1 MKILITENQ
10 RHLLRLVGHFSEIVE
25 EQIEGYKLQQ
35 KGNLFWCKYYDKD
48 GFVDNV
54 LNRSVEELIDQN
66 WHFFHD
72 DTEKG
77 GATMDLDLLFDYGVE
92 NYADQIVD
100 VYKLKC
106 KK

>member
-10 RHLLRLVGHFSEIVE
+10 RHLLRLVSFFSELVE
-25 EQIEGYKLQQ
+25 EQIESYDLYDRD
-35 KGNLFWCKYYDKD
+35 FVWCRYYNEYS
-48 GFVDNV
+48 FVDNV
-54 LNRSVEELIDQN
+54 LNRSVEDLIDNN

-77 GATMDLDLLFDYGVE
+77 GATMDLDLLFDYGRK

-100 VYKLKC
+100 VYRRKC
-106 KK
+106 RK